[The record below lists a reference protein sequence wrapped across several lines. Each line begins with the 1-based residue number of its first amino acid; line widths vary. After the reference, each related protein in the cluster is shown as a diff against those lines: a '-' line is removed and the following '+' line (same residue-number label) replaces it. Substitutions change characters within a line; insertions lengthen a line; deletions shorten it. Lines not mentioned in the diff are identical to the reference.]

1 MVVNHTAKARSRMV
15 GFTVIELM
23 VVIAIVAIASAVAI
37 PDLSSWVVNSRIR
50 EAAGHIEESMQWARA
65 YALKTDQPVYFQTGY
80 TSNPHGGTACWWT
93 GYVNESGTTSNN
105 WVPLN
110 NAPDMT
116 ALLFRHRYPGVS
128 CQYVKLQFLNGS
140 VPPTL
145 GATYYLE
152 FYPDGTILDSSSG
165 VYGSFTLAEGGLLLN
180 ARMDAPKYAQWL
192 SLYYGAGELRS
203 CVTQSAGPP
212 YSCVLS

>member
-1 MVVNHTAKARSRMV
+1 MI

-23 VVIAIVAIASAVAI
+23 VVIAIVAIATAVAI
-37 PDLSSWVVNSRIR
+37 PDLSSWIVNSRIR
-50 EAAGHIEESMQWARA
+50 EAAGHVEESMQWARA

-80 TSNPHGGTACWWT
+80 TSEPNGGTACWWT
-93 GYVNESGTTSNN
+93 AYVNQADASQRLANQPY
-105 WVPLN
+105 WIPLN

-116 ALLFRHRYPGVS
+116 ALLFQHRYPGVS
-128 CQYVKLQFLNGS
+128 CQYVQLEVQLVSGS
-140 VPPTL
+140 PPPAL

-152 FYPDGTILDSSSG
+152 FYPDGTILYSSSG
-165 VYGSFTLAEGGLLLN
+165 IPSSFTLTEGALLLN
-180 ARMDAPKYAQWL
+180 ARTDTTKYVQWL

-203 CVTQSAGPP
+203 CVTQSAGAPP